1 MYVLQGGIALVVRRG
16 DIETGS
22 KSVSSAFSER
32 EEEMNALPTTVLN
45 TSCTCLL
52 NPRFDHQVPL
62 SLVSSLIG
70 HTYIVYI
77 HVSFCFCYHIYTL
90 DWVFHSSCCFGLIGP
105 SFVTH
110 LKSPKVP
117 SRCPRIMTTTTCC
130 FKRVKTTLHT
140 SFILFSIVTA
150 V

>member
-32 EEEMNALPTTVLN
+32 EEEMNAFPTTVLN

-62 SLVSSLIG
+62 SLVSSLVI
-70 HTYIVYI
+70 
-77 HVSFCFCYHIYTL
+77 HIYMLAFVSATTFIP
-90 DWVFHSSCCFGLIGP
+90 WIG
-105 SFVTH
+105 F
-110 LKSPKVP
+110 
-117 SRCPRIMTTTTCC
+117 
-130 FKRVKTTLHT
+130 
-140 SFILFSIVTA
+140 FIQVVLG
-150 V
+150 

>member
-52 NPRFDHQVPL
+52 NPRFDHQVSL
-62 SLVSSLIG
+62 GLVSSL
-70 HTYIVYI
+70 VI
-77 HVSFCFCYHIYTL
+77 HIYMLTFVSATIYIYTL
-90 DWVFHSSCCFGLIGP
+90 DWLFHSSCFGLIGP

-117 SRCPRIMTTTTCC
+117 SRCPRIMTTTTTC
-130 FKRVKTTLHT
+130 FKRVKTTLH
-140 SFILFSIVTA
+140 SPY
-150 V
+150 